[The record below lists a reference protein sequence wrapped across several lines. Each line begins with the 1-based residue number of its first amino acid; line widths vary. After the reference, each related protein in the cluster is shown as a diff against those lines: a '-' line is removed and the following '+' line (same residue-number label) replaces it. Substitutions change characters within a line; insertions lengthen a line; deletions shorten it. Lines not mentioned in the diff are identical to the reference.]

1 MPQNKNPQYFEGTL
15 QLRNHNDEV
24 ISFIANQMKKRDD
37 AFIAKQVK
45 AKNGVDLYFS
55 SNKFL
60 KALGKKL
67 QNHFGG
73 ELKTSATLHTRSRQS
88 SKNLYRLTVF
98 FKLSEFKVGD
108 IIKFKG
114 DKLKILKAGKKVLC
128 KNIDTG
134 KKLTLNYKD
143 LKN

>member
-1 MPQNKNPQYFEGTL
+1 MPKNKNPQYFEGIL
-15 QLRNHNDEV
+15 QLRNPNEEV
-24 ISFIANQMKKRDD
+24 ISFIANQIKKRDD
-37 AFIAKQVK
+37 VFIAKQAK

-88 SKNLYRLTVF
+88 SKNLYRLTVLF
-98 FKLSEFKVGD
+98 RLPEFKKGD
-108 IIKFKG
+108 TVKFKG
-114 DKLKILKAGKKVLC
+114 EKVKILKLERKVFC
-128 KNIDTG
+128 KNINTG
-134 KKLTLNYKD
+134 KKISMDYKEIS
-143 LKN
+143 